1 MYKDVSIY
9 LAGYST
15 QQWKKSTQYNTTVTQ
30 ANMALGWSLTKCKD
44 LPVWVYDLTFV
55 YISAPPHIITNTA
68 VHKEGGGGKKSGYTS
83 DQTVLKRALFT
94 KSWPGSAARSY
105 SSSLKK
111 DVVF

>member
-55 YISAPPHIITNTA
+55 YISAPHT
-68 VHKEGGGGKKSGYTS
+68 
-83 DQTVLKRALFT
+83 
-94 KSWPGSAARSY
+94 
-105 SSSLKK
+105 
-111 DVVF
+111 